1 MMRHLTGRRGFR
13 LQSGLTLSRNG
24 RPNVRVM
31 LKGIHEVKARLASGE
46 TVSYFY
52 AWRGGPRIKAK
63 PGTDDFRREYDAA
76 IAKRKAPPEGLL
88 FTLIA
93 EYKASSEFKQK
104 SESTKRAYRAYIKMI
119 EDEFGDMPIAALE
132 QPAVRGVFKAWRDK
146 MAETPRKADY
156 AWVTL
161 ARILSVAKDRGRIA
175 VNPCER
181 GGRLYAADRTDRVWG
196 EAEIAKLLSVCSAQV
211 ELALIMALWTGQ
223 RQGDLLRLPWS
234 AYDGKQIKLTQ
245 SKTGRRVVIPAGAP
259 LKAALKAAERHGP
272 LILTNSYNKPW
283 TGDGFRTSWAKA
295 CAKAE
300 IAGLTFHDLRGSAV
314 VRLAVNGATVPEIAT
329 FTGHSLKDVESI
341 LDAHY
346 LGRDIRL
353 AESAVRKLNRGEKR
367 TKSVKRR

>member
-1 MMRHLTGRRGFR
+1 MR
-13 LQSGLTLSRNG
+13 
-24 RPNVRVM
+24 VE
-31 LKGIHEVKARLASGE
+31 LKGIHEVKAKLASGE
-46 TVSYFY
+46 IVSYFY

-63 PGTDDFRREYDAA
+63 PGTDDFRRQYDEAM
-76 IAKRKAPPEGLL
+76 AKRKTPPEGLL

-93 EYKASSEFKQK
+93 EYKKSGEFTQK
-104 SESTKRAYRAYIKMI
+104 SDSTKRAYRSYIKMI

-132 QPAVRGVFKAWRDK
+132 QPAVRGVFKAWRDT
-146 MAETPRKADY
+146 MVETPRKADY

-181 GGRLYAADRTDRVWG
+181 GGRLYAADRTDKVWG
-196 EAEIAKLLSVCSAQV
+196 EAEIAKLLSVCSPEI

-234 AYDGKQIKLTQ
+234 AYDGKRIKLTQ
-245 SKTGRRVVIPAGAP
+245 SKTGKNVVIPAGDP
-259 LKAALKAAERHGP
+259 LKAALKAAKRHGP
-272 LILTNSYNKPW
+272 MVLTNSYGKPW
-283 TGDGFRTSWAKA
+283 TSDGFRTSWAKA
-295 CAKAE
+295 CAKAGIE
-300 IAGLTFHDLRGSAV
+300 GLTFHDLRGSAV
-314 VRLAVNGATVPEIAT
+314 VRLALNNASVAEIAT
-329 FTGHSLKDVESI
+329 FTGHSLRDAEAI